1 MKMLT
6 ADQVRIIIITVLL
19 VVISLVDLSQKSH
32 PLNDVRLNLI
42 SSLGEY
48 VWNKNLYGSNN
59 YTKYRLHAL

>member
-6 ADQVRIIIITVLL
+6 AEQVRIIIITVLL

-32 PLNDVRLNLI
+32 PVNDVCLNLI

-48 VWNKNLYGSNN
+48 VWNKKLYGFNN
-59 YTKYRLHAL
+59 YTKFRLYPL